1 MGCDAEMGC
10 VVGCPLEC
18 AGGVEYAFMSTTP
31 DKNVAWQYSADGYGI
46 VVEIQQGMIDRGADI
61 SWLSQ

>member
-1 MGCDAEMGC
+1 
-10 VVGCPLEC
+10 
-18 AGGVEYAFMSTTP
+18 MSTTP